1 MDTECSRV
9 LQSTPECSRA
19 VQTIIHYPWI
29 HYPLLSII
37 HYPLSIAVHY
47 PFSIFHF
54 PGRDGQV
61 LQARVVAG
69 GQARPYFL
77 LRPVRP
83 PEIVFVKSP
92 ARSGPEKVRPGPPE
106 AREKLCSCIT
116 TPYSSKYGGGSWWVT
131 VSQ

>member
-29 HYPLLSII
+29 HYPWIHYPFLSII
-37 HYPLSIAVHY
+37 HCCPLSI
-47 PFSIFHF
+47 IHF
-54 PGRDGQV
+54 PLSFIHYLGAGR
-61 LQARVVAG
+61 R

-116 TPYSSKYGGGSWWVT
+116 SSRPSFRRGLLSA
-131 VSQ
+131 